1 MIICMIMEQWIHDH
15 FKSEPPEGIGG
26 PVPLHEIEE
35 AEKELGVKLPEDY
48 KEYLHLYGSGGT
60 PMYQVAGLRTALFQ
74 PVTEHTFIELT
85 KNLRPQLPKK
95 FQKMIIIA
103 VDYDANPIGFFPG
116 ESAIFVVDHHMN
128 NQKVV
133 LAKNFEEFVAKL
145 ITEEGFEG
153 R

>member
-133 LAKNFEEFVAKL
+133 SAKNFEEFCCE
-145 ITEEGFEG
+145 TD
-153 R
+153 